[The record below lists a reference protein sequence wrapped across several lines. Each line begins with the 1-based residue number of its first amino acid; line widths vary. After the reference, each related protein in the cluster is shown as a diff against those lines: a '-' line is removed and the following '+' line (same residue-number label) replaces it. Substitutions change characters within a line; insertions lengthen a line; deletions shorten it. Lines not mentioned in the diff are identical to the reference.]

1 MINKAFLF
9 FLVIILTLPFPFKAA
24 TLVASLPDILKP
36 RMIAVDDDTIYITDQ
51 ESLFVYSLSKFELV
65 KRIGQKGKGPE
76 EYVYTPYVQILK
88 DKILLYD
95 GFKFSLFEKKNNG
108 RLIIEKKFSFP
119 VFKINLAGGS
129 YICHQFTFDEKV
141 RRFTEITAYDQNFK
155 KIKSLYKKE
164 SKIKPLERVIKEA
177 RFAAPIVTF
186 QCWEDRIFLA
196 NGHKGFYIEI
206 FDERGQSLKVIK
218 KEYEKIKITESE
230 KKRLIEDFKNRLNL
244 RIQNRW
250 EYFKKVAGDFDKM
263 FPEYFPAMQSI
274 SVSNNKLYVRTYKRK
289 KGNGN
294 WKEEYVILDLKGNIV
309 KKVFLPYAKTNL
321 MSFKN
326 GIFYYLEMKDYEDGE
341 EWELHYEKIE

>member
-9 FLVIILTLPFPFKAA
+9 FLVIIFIFPSLADAA
-24 TLVASLPDILKP
+24 KIASLPDILKP

-65 KRIGQKGKGPE
+65 KRIGQKGKGPG

-129 YICHQFTFDEKV
+129 YIRHQFTFDKKV

-155 KIKSLYKKE
+155 KIKPLYKKE
-164 SKIKPLERVIKEA
+164 SKIKPLDVVIKEA
-177 RFAAPIVTF
+177 RFVAPIVTF

-206 FDERGQSLKVIK
+206 FDERGQSLTVIK
-218 KEYEKIKITESE
+218 KDYEKIRISEAE

-250 EYFKKVAGDFDKM
+250 EYFKRVAGDFDKM
-263 FPEYFPAMQSI
+263 FPEYFPAMQSL
-274 SVSNNKLYVRTYKRK
+274 SVSDDKLYVKTYNRK
-289 KGNGN
+289 GENGN

-309 KKVFLPYAKTNL
+309 KKVFLPYAKDDL

-326 GIFYYLEMKDYEDGE
+326 DFFYYLDMKEYEDGE
-341 EWELHYEKIE
+341 EWELYYEKIE

>member
-9 FLVIILTLPFPFKAA
+9 FLVIIFIFPSLADAA
-24 TLVASLPDILKP
+24 KMASLPDILNPK
-36 RMIAVDDDTIYITDQ
+36 MIAVDDDTIYITDQ
-51 ESLFVYSLSKFELV
+51 ESLFVYSLSKFALV

-95 GFKFSLFEKKNNG
+95 GYKFSLFEKDNNG

-164 SKIKPLERVIKEA
+164 SKIKPLESAIKEA
-177 RFAAPIVTF
+177 RFVAPILTF

-218 KEYEKIKITESE
+218 KDYEKIKINESE

-263 FPEYFPAMQSI
+263 FPEYFPAMQSL
-274 SVSNNKLYVRTYKRK
+274 SVSDNKLYVKTYNRK

-309 KKVFLPYAKTNL
+309 KKVFLPYVKNNL
-321 MSFKN
+321 RSTKMERS
-326 GIFYYLEMKDYEDGE
+326 GSYIMKR
-341 EWELHYEKIE
+341 